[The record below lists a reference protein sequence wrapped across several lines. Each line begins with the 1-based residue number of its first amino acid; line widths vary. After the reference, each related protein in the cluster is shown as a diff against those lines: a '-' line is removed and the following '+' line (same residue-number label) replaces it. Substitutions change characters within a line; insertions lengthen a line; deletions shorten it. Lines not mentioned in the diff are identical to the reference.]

1 MNLKVSCSSAPQHC
15 TSTFG
20 DDQLY
25 STRLTSIVDTKT
37 ERNLKRKETNMLRWI
52 VLIAAAFLGG
62 KFIQDIVTNHDID
75 VWIARGAGI
84 LTVAMITLIGYVLF
98 LKPVGEAR

>member
-1 MNLKVSCSSAPQHC
+1 
-15 TSTFG
+15 
-20 DDQLY
+20 
-25 STRLTSIVDTKT
+25 
-37 ERNLKRKETNMLRWI
+37 MLRWI
-52 VLIAAAFLGG
+52 VLIAVAFLGG

-84 LTVAMITLIGYVLF
+84 LTVAIIALIGYVLF